1 MSTRNPSCSTG
12 VRQESLGGDSPANP
26 RKNCRPS
33 EAKKGAA
40 KKADAKP
47 PRLLKDASREPYGR
61 RALLAAATEL
71 FAVGGYEGASL
82 HDICALAGMN
92 IALVKYHFGSK
103 EGLYEA
109 VLEAVFEERLSGFL
123 DIAKDVRDAESWRAA
138 VREWFVRIIDITG
151 SPDSPRNVAARI
163 GAREF
168 ASPSPLHRKV
178 MRRFYQ
184 PLRDAFAKLVQ
195 MAVSVE
201 DGTPPDELQT
211 RLWNSALGA
220 VSFSHAVAS
229 SSWAELYAPKGVSHR
244 EWAAAEVDWL
254 CRLVFSQLKYRG

>member
-1 MSTRNPSCSTG
+1 MTKDENQ
-12 VRQESLGGDSPANP
+12 QEIPKADELAKRP
-26 RKNCRPS
+26 RRIRPS
-33 EAKKGAA
+33 ESKKGAV
-40 KKADAKP
+40 KKATAKP

-71 FAVGGYEGASL
+71 FAAGGYEGASL
-82 HDICALAGMN
+82 HDICALAGTN

-109 VLEAVFEERLSGFL
+109 VVEAVYEERLSGFL
-123 DIAKDVRDAESWRAA
+123 DIAAGVHDAASWQTA
-138 VREWFVRIIDITG
+138 VRRWFERVIDITG
-151 SPDSPRNVAARI
+151 NPDLPRNVAARL

-168 ASPSPLHRKV
+168 AAPSPLNRKV
-178 MRRFYQ
+178 MRRFYH
-184 PLRDAFAKLVQ
+184 PLRDAFAALVQ

-201 DGTPPDELQT
+201 DGAPLDELQT

-229 SSWAELYAPKGVSHR
+229 SSWAELYAPKGVTHR

>member
-1 MSTRNPSCSTG
+1 MTKDDNQQENQKVNVQTKTPKR
-12 VRQESLGGDSPANP
+12 VRL
-26 RKNCRPS
+26 S
-33 EAKKGAA
+33 EAKKTA
-40 KKADAKP
+40 AKP

-71 FAVGGYEGASL
+71 FAAGGYEGASL
-82 HDICALAGMN
+82 HDICALAGTN

-109 VLEAVFEERLSGFL
+109 VVEAVYEERLSGFL
-123 DIAKDVRDAESWRAA
+123 DIAADVHDAASWQAA
-138 VREWFVRIIDITG
+138 VRRWFERVIDITG
-151 SPDSPRNVAARI
+151 NPDLPRNVAARL

-168 ASPSPLHRKV
+168 AAPSPLHRKV

-184 PLRDAFAKLVQ
+184 PLRDAFAALVQ
-195 MAVSVE
+195 MSVSVE
-201 DGTPPDELQT
+201 DGAPLDELQT

-229 SSWAELYAPKGVSHR
+229 SSWAELYAPKGVTHR

-254 CRLVFSQLKYRG
+254 CRLVFSQLRYRG

>member
-1 MSTRNPSCSTG
+1 MTKDDNQQEVQKADEPVKRPRR
-12 VRQESLGGDSPANP
+12 VRL
-26 RKNCRPS
+26 S
-33 EAKKGAA
+33 ETKKGAT
-40 KKADAKP
+40 KKAAAKP

-71 FAVGGYEGASL
+71 FAAGGYEGASL
-82 HDICALAGMN
+82 HDICALAGTN

-109 VLEAVFEERLSGFL
+109 VVEAVYEERLSGFL
-123 DIAKDVRDAESWRAA
+123 DIAKGVHDAATWQAA
-138 VREWFVRIIDITG
+138 VHEWFERIIDITG
-151 SPDSPRNVAARI
+151 NPDSPRNIAARI

-184 PLRDAFAKLVQ
+184 PLRDAFAALVQ

-201 DGTPPDELQT
+201 DGTPLDELQT

-220 VSFSHAVAS
+220 VSFSHAVAA
-229 SSWAELYAPKGVSHR
+229 SSWSELYAPKGVTHR